1 MKLNLNFTRPHAITY
16 TNKTPQFGYQLRPS
30 SIQTL
35 RHSNP
40 FFLLSGDS
48 DNSDTD
54 SEEEG
59 GFDSDVEVEKN
70 RTYEDKIYANPM
82 RKTTGTKPHLKEEK
96 TAEK

>member
-1 MKLNLNFTRPHAITY
+1 LSIAAS
-16 TNKTPQFGYQLRPS
+16 GLRAFKPFVV
-30 SIQTL
+30 QTL
-35 RHSNP
+35 L
-40 FFLLSGDS
+40 FFLPPGDS

>member
-1 MKLNLNFTRPHAITY
+1 MNDVFSP
-16 TNKTPQFGYQLRPS
+16 
-30 SIQTL
+30 
-35 RHSNP
+35 
-40 FFLLSGDS
+40 GDS